1 MGSTQPQDWA
11 AELITA
17 KIQRL
22 TGTRDTRMAYAEP
35 LGDLGLFGP
44 NSIVWRV
51 HRQFLVMM
59 AGGMSSLLLQ
69 SLHPQALAAVWDH
82 SHIQTNLRG
91 RLGRTASFIA
101 ATTYGPTAMADAA
114 IAHVN
119 SIHARIQGVGPD
131 GLAYRANDPDLLMW
145 VHVAEVHAFVQAH
158 QWLSPQPLSAEEID
172 TYVSEMA
179 LVAGLLGVS
188 DAPRTWTR
196 LLAQLEAYQGDLRF
210 DSRAAT
216 VHRLLMDFPV
226 DWWDRPL
233 MQALLATAQDLLPI
247 WVWPLL
253 QRSPAPAWRQQ
264 THRRAIQAASL
275 SIQWAL
281 EREGVSAVAARR
293 VAGTPN
299 PT

>member
-1 MGSTQPQDWA
+1 MLREQTA
-11 AELITA
+11 RLITQ
-17 KIQRL
+17 KIQAL
-22 TGTRDTRMAYAEP
+22 TGTRDTRAAYAQP
-35 LGDLGLFGP
+35 IGDPGLLGP
-44 NSIVWRV
+44 RSVAWRV

-82 SHIQTNLRG
+82 SQVHQNLKG

-101 ATTYGPTAMADAA
+101 ATTYGPTDMAESV

-119 SIHARIQGVGPD
+119 AIHARIHGIGPD
-131 GLAYRANDPDLLMW
+131 GQAYQASDPELLMW

-158 QWLSPQPLSAEEID
+158 QWLAPTPLSAPEID

-179 LVAGLLGVS
+179 LIAERLGVQNP
-188 DAPRTWTR
+188 PRRWVD
-196 LLAQLEAYQGDLRF
+196 LLQQLDSYRSDLRF

-216 VHRLLMDFPV
+216 IHGLLLNFPV

-233 MQALLATAQDLLPI
+233 MQALLATAQDLLPD

-253 QRSPAPAWRQQ
+253 GRSPAPAWRQQ
-264 THRRAIQAASL
+264 AHRRAIQTASL

-293 VAGTPN
+293 MRATPK
-299 PT
+299 TG